1 MNKIRLVT
9 TWLALV
15 SMALFLSGCSLLN
28 TLVSAGITYGIYQAT
43 R

>member
-1 MNKIRLVT
+1 MNKTRLVVA
-9 TWLALV
+9 WLVLV
-15 SMALFLSGCSLLN
+15 SMTLFTSGCSLLN